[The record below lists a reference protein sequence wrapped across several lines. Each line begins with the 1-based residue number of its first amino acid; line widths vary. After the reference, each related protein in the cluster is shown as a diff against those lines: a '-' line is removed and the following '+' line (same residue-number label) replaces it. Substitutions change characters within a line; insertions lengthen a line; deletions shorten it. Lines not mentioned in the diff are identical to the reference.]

1 MTNIQSEQS
10 STDESSTEQWSQEL
24 TAETAEDMHDLGVQ
38 LGKLLVSGDV
48 LILTGPLGAG
58 KTTLTQGIGE
68 GLGVRSGIISP
79 TFVLARVHPSER
91 TDASDAPALIHVDAY
106 RLNSA
111 EELTD
116 LDIDSQLESGVVVV
130 EWGRG
135 KAEQLS
141 DSYLDIELVRPE
153 IELDATVEGEILSF
167 EDDAAEPA
175 RAVSISAVGPA
186 WATRRLG

>member
-1 MTNIQSEQS
+1 MTNE
-10 STDESSTEQWSQEL
+10 TTLQWSQEL
-24 TAETAEDMHDLGVQ
+24 TIDSPEAMHELGVK
-38 LGKLLVSGDV
+38 LGGLLVSGD
-48 LILTGPLGAG
+48 LMILTGPLGAG

-68 GLGVRSGIISP
+68 GLGVRGGIISP
-79 TFVLARVHPSER
+79 TFVLARIHPSQRVDSE
-91 TDASDAPALIHVDAY
+91 DAPSLVHVDAY

-116 LDIDSQLESGVVVV
+116 LDIDSQLASGVVVV

-141 DSYLDIELVRPE
+141 DSYLDIDIARPE
-153 IELDATVEGEILSF
+153 IALDTAVAEGEILSF

-175 RAVSISAVGPA
+175 RAVTILAVGPA
-186 WATRRLG
+186 WGARKLK